1 MVPQGQGHPP
11 DSAPVGGSS
20 WRTVRRGLG
29 GRQCWGREDP
39 VGETSGR
46 GWEPIDP
53 GQFMDVVSELAAAE
67 AWVIDGNYRFGS
79 WSATVRSGSGPTP
92 SCGSILPG
100 GS

>member
-1 MVPQGQGHPP
+1 VVGNAGAGKTRLARRLAGALGVPLVELDALHHLP
-11 DSAPVGGSS
+11 
-20 WRTVRRGLG
+20 
-29 GRQCWGREDP
+29 
-39 VGETSGR
+39 